1 MHVYMCVPRIHMEG
15 SRQLLELHSLYHVS
29 AEDQTQVIRSSSR
42 NLYWLNYLAS
52 PHTMFWYKRI

>member
-1 MHVYMCVPRIHMEG
+1 MEG
-15 SRQLLELHSLYHVS
+15 SRQLLELHSLYHVG